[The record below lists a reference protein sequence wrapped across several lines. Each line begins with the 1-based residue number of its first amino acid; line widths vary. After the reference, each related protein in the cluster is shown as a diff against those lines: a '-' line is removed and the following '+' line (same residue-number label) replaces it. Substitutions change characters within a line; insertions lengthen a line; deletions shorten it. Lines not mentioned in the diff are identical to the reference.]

1 MTKGEAA
8 ALAGDRRWGA
18 SRFGALEAFILD
30 YLMGGARA
38 GERVRLKLETPL
50 FVADA
55 LLAAAGLQLQ
65 NELAT
70 AAEVGRMGL
79 MVHAYRRARPW

>member
-1 MTKGEAA
+1 
-8 ALAGDRRWGA
+8 
-18 SRFGALEAFILD
+18 
-30 YLMGGARA
+30 MGGARA

-70 AAEVGRMGL
+70 AVEVGRKGL
-79 MVHAYRRARPW
+79 NGAMLLGFYGPGRAC